1 MVQGKSKPMLE
12 FLGNVR
18 IRDVQ
23 CHVERILERFK
34 PYWAFGVKVV
44 GEDVLKTVEDP
55 WSGGNN
61 DSSRKFTEAGMKL
74 RAYF

>member
-44 GEDVLKTVEDP
+44 GEDVLKVRQKNFLLT
-55 WSGGNN
+55 SCCKY
-61 DSSRKFTEAGMKL
+61 SHL
-74 RAYF
+74 